1 MDGRAAPIVRVNGDR
16 MGIVLGEGTHRVVLT
31 HRARGLLAG
40 LVLAAL
46 AVAGLAGAF
55 LAERRRAV

>member
-1 MDGRAAPIVRVNGDR
+1 
-16 MGIVLGEGTHRVVLT
+16 MGVVLGEGTHRVVLT

-40 LVLAAL
+40 LVFAAL
-46 AVAGLAGAF
+46 GVAGLAGAF